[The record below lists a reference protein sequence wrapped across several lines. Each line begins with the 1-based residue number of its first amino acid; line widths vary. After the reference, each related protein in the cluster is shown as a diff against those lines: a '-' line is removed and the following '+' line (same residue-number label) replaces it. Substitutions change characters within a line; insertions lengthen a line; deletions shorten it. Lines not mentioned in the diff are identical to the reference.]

1 MSTVKVLGAGCK
13 NCQRLTQ
20 LTEQALGEL
29 GRTEQVEKITDAA
42 AIAAY
47 GVLSTPAI
55 VVDDQ
60 VLMAGRIPGVEA
72 LKDALAER
80 LAPVS

>member
-1 MSTVKVLGAGCK
+1 MSTIKVLGPGCP
-13 NCQRLTQ
+13 NCQRLTH
-20 LTEQALGEL
+20 LTEQALSEL
-29 GRTEQVEKITDAA
+29 GRPEQVEKVTDYT

-47 GVLSTPAI
+47 GVMSTPAI

-60 VLMAGRIPGVEA
+60 VLMAGRIPGLNS

-80 LAPVS
+80 LV